1 MSDSSGSWVGL
12 LSCMGLGM
20 WVLGSLRLGLASL
33 RLGSASKIPKL
44 T

>member
-20 WVLGSLRLGLASL
+20 WVLGSLRLGL
-33 RLGSASKIPKL
+33 GSASKIPKL

>member
-1 MSDSSGSWVGL
+1 MLDSSGSWVGL

-33 RLGSASKIPKL
+33 RLGPASKIPKL